1 MTNLFEEH
9 QDPGIAEVER
19 GRRKNGDLAMGR
31 SRLCRASGRLYKG
44 FLLLEVKGIG
54 EL

>member
-1 MTNLFEEH
+1 MTNLFEERR
-9 QDPGIAEVER
+9 DPGIAEVER
-19 GRRKNGDLAMGR
+19 GSLAMGR